1 MMKAEEK
8 IMKWNKKWT
17 KPTIGALGLILILF
31 ILNIFVFSVPDSDI
45 ASLAHAHVKYTYK
58 NGKVEYEIVNKRPS
72 SWVPFDQISKEA
84 REAIVISEDALFWTH
99 DGFDYE
105 QIKDAVEDHFE
116 KGKKLRGASTITQQL
131 VKNLFL
137 TKDKT
142 LSRKA
147 KEALIT
153 KELEDKVKKK
163 KILETY
169 LNIIEYGEGIYG
181 IKAASNHYFGKHPS
195 ELNAKEGAFLAMLL
209 PNPKKHSS
217 SFRKKELTPFAKK
230 RINDILHKMKATHKI
245 DQEKLDLYKSEKLNF
260 EKVDPPVVA
269 PDAITNE
276 ETSKKDK
283 KKGEILSAEELAELK
298 RIKKRNKFDKEK
310 LDELK
315 NMVKGLEQDKVVNEV
330 RVKAA
335 GSRIE
340 NLKSPGDLAT
350 NEKLIQDEVIGVE
363 EEMSLE

>member
-1 MMKAEEK
+1 
-8 IMKWNKKWT
+8 MKWNKKWT
-17 KPTIGALGLILILF
+17 IPALGALGLIILLLM
-31 ILNIFVFSVPDSDI
+31 LNVFVFSVPDSQI
-45 ASLAHAHVKYTYK
+45 ASLANAHVKYTYK
-58 NGKVEYEIVNKRPS
+58 NGKVEYEIVKKRPS
-72 SWVPFDQISKEA
+72 TWVPFNQISKEA
-84 REAIVISEDALFWTH
+84 REAIVISEDALFWSH

-105 QIKDAVEDHFE
+105 QIKEAVEDHLD

-137 TKDKT
+137 TNDKT

-147 KEALIT
+147 KEAFIT
-153 KELEDKVKKK
+153 KELEEKVKKT

-169 LNIIEYGEGIYG
+169 LNIIEYGEGLYG

-217 SFRKKELTPFAKK
+217 SFRKKELTPYATK
-230 RINDILHKMKATHKI
+230 RINDILYKMKATKKI
-245 DQEKLDLYKSEKLNF
+245 DVEKYDLYRQEKLNF
-260 EKVDPPVVA
+260 EKVEISPE
-269 PDAITNE
+269 AISE
-276 ETSKKDK
+276 QEAIKQSETEK
-283 KKGEILSAEELAELK
+283 EHLNQEELAEIK
-298 RIKKRNKFDKEK
+298 RFKKRNKFDKAK
-310 LDELK
+310 LDELR
-315 NMVKGLEQDKVVNEV
+315 NMVKGIEQDKVRADV
-330 RVKAA
+330 RVKTA
-335 GSRIE
+335 GSQIE